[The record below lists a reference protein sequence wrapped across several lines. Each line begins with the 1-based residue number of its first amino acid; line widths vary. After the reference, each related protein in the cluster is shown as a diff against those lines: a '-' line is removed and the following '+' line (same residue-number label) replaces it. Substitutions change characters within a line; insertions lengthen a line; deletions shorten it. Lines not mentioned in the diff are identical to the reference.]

1 MPAPEEYQREAARI
15 LLQAMAGRGFALA
28 GSGAIREHGITQRPT
43 ADVDLFTAD
52 TAPEA
57 FAEAVGA
64 GLDALRAKGY
74 QVVVAR
80 RGEQFARFAA
90 TTPDGYSFDVDLG
103 VDWRAHPPVV
113 LPVGPVLDVEDAVA
127 SKVGALYSRGEPRD
141 FLDVDAIRR
150 SEQFTDEML
159 LEAAANHDPGFDSA
173 MFAQQL
179 MLVERLRPDDVSEYG
194 FTADDL
200 AGVQGRLRAWIRE
213 LGGGE
218 GSGGGAL
225 GSAGRELSHRTH
237 AARYDRRA
245 RIRHGLDSGLE
256 R

>member
-1 MPAPEEYQREAARI
+1 MPKPEEHQWEAARI

-43 ADVDLFTAD
+43 SDVDLFTAD

-64 GLDALRAKGY
+64 GLDALRANGY
-74 QVVVAR
+74 RVEVAR
-80 RGEQFARFAA
+80 RADQFARFAA
-90 TTPDGYSFDVDLG
+90 NTPDGYSFDIDMG
-103 VDWRAHPPVV
+103 VDWRSHPPVIF
-113 LPVGPVLDVEDAVA
+113 PVGPVLNIEDAVA

-150 SEQFTDEML
+150 SGRFTDEEL
-159 LEAAANHDPGFDSA
+159 LEAASDHDPGFDAA

-179 MLVERLRPDDVSEYG
+179 ILVDRLRPDDVSEYG
-194 FTADDL
+194 FTAEDL
-200 AGVQGRLRAWIRE
+200 AGVQRRLRAWIRE
-213 LGGGE
+213 LRGGE
-218 GSGGGAL
+218 GSGGGSL
-225 GSAGRELSHRTH
+225 GSVGRELSHRTH
-237 AARYDRRA
+237 PAHYERRR
-245 RIRHGLDSGLE
+245 RIRHGLDDGLE